1 MPHRFKQFTYSSI
14 TRMATQST
22 RHETTI
28 KLASGDSLNIEI
40 ASWRPDSITAVC
52 SKTGDEFKIELAS
65 SELQKAFLST
75 VSNLSY
81 SYSESRKAFLSEL
94 QTTLTNVVKRIK
106 EKEEEAAKANG

>member
-1 MPHRFKQFTYSSI
+1 
-14 TRMATQST
+14 MATQST

-28 KLASGDSLNIEI
+28 KLASGDSLNIELC
-40 ASWRPDSITAVC
+40 SWRPDSITAIC

-81 SYSESRKAFLSEL
+81 SYTESRKAFLSEL
-94 QTTLTNVVKRIK
+94 QTKLTNVAKRIK
-106 EKEEEAAKANG
+106 EKEEEEAKNG

>member
-1 MPHRFKQFTYSSI
+1 
-14 TRMATQST
+14 MASQST

-28 KLASGDSLNIEI
+28 KLASGDTLNIELC
-40 ASWRPDSITAVC
+40 SWRPDSITAIC

-81 SYSESRKAFLSEL
+81 SHSESKKAFLSEL
-94 QTTLTNVVKRIK
+94 QTTLTNVANRIK
-106 EKEEEAAKANG
+106 EKEAEEAKNG